1 MPPSTESFVLGQ
13 LENFYIELSGS
24 IMQRVMET
32 ERESR
37 KLTLDHMVD
46 EKFAEIFF
54 LTKDEHNVPAGSR
67 CEKELYDMLNQ
78 FKRHIREYCE
88 TRRKDPDG
96 YQSEV

>member
-1 MPPSTESFVLGQ
+1 MAQHAYVI
-13 LENFYIELSGS
+13 YIVTTVKMTPTDKE
-24 IMQRVMET
+24 E
-32 ERESR
+32 ERM
-37 KLTLDHMVD
+37 KTLDHMID